1 MSAKSE
7 SLMRL
12 VALTRSSEEV
22 GPLLADYVQRKY
34 HVKDI
39 SSFISGDVEGVDD
52 KEALY
57 EQWAQWIE
65 NGELDRFVID
75 EPPEGLDDG
84 EDGQPFQ
91 DPEEALLDMVEAE
104 PERRSASSPTPLHP
118 GMIPEAAPEPEFTPE
133 PEPAPEPMRE
143 PMPEPPMTPQ
153 DSDEDADMAAE
164 PENTQP
170 QPESA
175 PEPDTARVEE
185 STPQAPAAAGSLDAI
200 VASMISAR
208 LEALPPAESPVS
220 EERIREIVREEV
232 RSMLRNMLS

>member
-12 VALTRSSEEV
+12 VALTRGSEEV

-75 EPPEGLDDG
+75 EPPEDHDDI
-84 EDGQPFQ
+84 DNGQPFQ

-104 PERRSASSPTPLHP
+104 SEPKRESASTPTPLHP
-118 GMIPEAAPEPEFTPE
+118 GMIPEAAPEPEPEPEPDATPE
-133 PEPAPEPMRE
+133 PEPTQEPEPT
-143 PMPEPPMTPQ
+143 MTPQ
-153 DSDEDADMAAE
+153 DSDEEADMAAK
-164 PENTQP
+164 PESTS
-170 QPESA
+170 QPESPSEDRA
-175 PEPDTARVEE
+175 
-185 STPQAPAAAGSLDAI
+185 SAGSLDAI

-208 LEALPPAESPVS
+208 LEALPPPESPVS

>member
-12 VALTRSSEEV
+12 VALTRGSEEV

-75 EPPEGLDDG
+75 EPPEDHDDV
-84 EDGQPFQ
+84 DNGQPFQ

-104 PERRSASSPTPLHP
+104 SEPKRESASTPTPLHP
-118 GMIPEAAPEPEFTPE
+118 GMIPEAAPEPEPEPEPDATPE
-133 PEPAPEPMRE
+133 PEPTQEPEPT
-143 PMPEPPMTPQ
+143 MTPQ
-153 DSDEDADMAAE
+153 DSDEEADMAAK
-164 PENTQP
+164 PESTS
-170 QPESA
+170 QPESPSEDRA
-175 PEPDTARVEE
+175 
-185 STPQAPAAAGSLDAI
+185 SAGSLDAI

-208 LEALPPAESPVS
+208 LEALPPPESPVS

>member
-12 VALTRSSEEV
+12 VALTRGSEEV

-65 NGELDRFVID
+65 NGELNRFVID
-75 EPPEGLDDG
+75 EPPEDHDDV
-84 EDGQPFQ
+84 DNGQPFQ

-104 PERRSASSPTPLHP
+104 SEPKRESASTPTPLHP
-118 GMIPEAAPEPEFTPE
+118 GMIPEAAPEPEPE
-133 PEPAPEPMRE
+133 PEPEAAPEPE
-143 PMPEPPMTPQ
+143 PTQEPEPEPEPTMTPQ
-153 DSDEDADMAAE
+153 DSDEEADMAAK
-164 PENTQP
+164 PESAS
-170 QPESA
+170 QPESPSEDRA
-175 PEPDTARVEE
+175 
-185 STPQAPAAAGSLDAI
+185 SAGSLDAI

-208 LEALPPAESPVS
+208 LEALPPPESPVS

>member
-12 VALTRSSEEV
+12 VALTRGSEEV

-75 EPPEGLDDG
+75 EPPEGNDDA
-84 EDGQPFQ
+84 DDSQPFQ
-91 DPEEALLDMVEAE
+91 DPEEALLDMVGSE
-104 PERRSASSPTPLHP
+104 PERRSAPTPLHP
-118 GMIPEAAPEPEFTPE
+118 GMIPEAAPEPEPTPDPEPVPEPEPTPNPEPTPE
-133 PEPAPEPMRE
+133 PEPT
-143 PMPEPPMTPQ
+143 MTQQDPQ
-153 DSDEDADMAAE
+153 EEAHMAAE
-164 PENTQP
+164 PENTP
-170 QPESA
+170 PSESLAEARA
-175 PEPDTARVEE
+175 PT
-185 STPQAPAAAGSLDAI
+185 GSLDAM
-200 VASMISAR
+200 VASMISDR
-208 LEALPPAESPVS
+208 LEALPPPESPIS